1 MAREQPMRPILV
13 AALAVLITAG
23 PSLAMAADST
33 AGGGPFADG
42 SLSAS
47 AADNAPVNQ
56 GQAQSQQRVDQAEA
70 AGRDQLDRAQRDA
83 HDALQRNLE
92 RRRQENS
99 QDADSLRQRANPSG
113 FQPHH

>member
-1 MAREQPMRPILV
+1 MRPILF
-13 AALAVLITAG
+13 AALAALIAAG
-23 PSLAMAADST
+23 PSLAMAADGT
-33 AGGGPFADG
+33 AVGGGPFADG

-83 HDALQRNLE
+83 HDALRRNLE

-99 QDADSLRQRANPSG
+99 QDAESLRQRANPSG